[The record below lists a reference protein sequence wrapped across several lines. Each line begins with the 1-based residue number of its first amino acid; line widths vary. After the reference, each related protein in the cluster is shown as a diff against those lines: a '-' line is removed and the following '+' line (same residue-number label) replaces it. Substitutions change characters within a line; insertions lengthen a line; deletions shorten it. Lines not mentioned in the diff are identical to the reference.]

1 MMPGLSHATKSQ
13 AASRDLRRDVKR
25 ARSLCRRPAP
35 PAPGNIDQG
44 ARPSVNDTAAA
55 PINRNTG
62 KAIDRPRGP
71 QVQCRRGRRQPDLR
85 RGVQVPDAGTSASPR
100 LLIGRITGLAVQS
113 LTVSPQE
120 TAVRRTPEDPEHDL
134 PLTLLR
140 MDFAARVQTRDG
152 SVRQVL
158 IEIQKANAPTVIER
172 FRRYLGQQIGSG
184 DNILTHPSGRTEAV
198 PIVTIYFLG
207 YALDDLSDEAVI
219 DVCPRV
225 TERRTGRDLAASH
238 PLVEGI
244 HHRSHIIQIP
254 RLASRRRDE
263 LERLLAI
270 FDQGLVK
277 DNGRGDAH
285 VLTIEEGEYPVECA
299 FVLRQLRE
307 AMAEE
312 EVRRTMEGED
322 LLLRDSMLLARQVEH
337 HERRAE
343 QERQRAQRAERAQQ
357 QAEQA
362 QQQAEQAQQQAEQ
375 AQQQAEQERRLL
387 LTQAIRRLHGLGQ
400 DAEAIAAALAVDA
413 DEVRRVL
420 SG

>member
-1 MMPGLSHATKSQ
+1 MRSV
-13 AASRDLRRDVKR
+13 DVANPIYDVVFKY
-25 ARSLCRRPAP
+25 LMQ
-35 PAPGNIDQG
+35 DQRV
-44 ARPSVNDTAAA
+44 A
-55 PINRNTG
+55 
-62 KAIDRPRGP
+62 
-71 QVQCRRGRRQPDLR
+71 
-85 RGVQVPDAGTSASPR
+85 R

-120 TAVRRTPEDPEHDL
+120 TAVPRTPDASVHGL

-140 MDFAARVQTRDG
+140 MDFAARVRTAAG
-152 SVRQVL
+152 AERQVL

-225 TERRTGRDLAASH
+225 TERRTGRELAASH

-277 DNGRGDAH
+277 GNGRGDAH

-343 QERQRAQRAERAQQ
+343 QAEQGQQRAEQAQQRAEQAQQRAEQGQQRAEQAQQQERQRAQRAERAG
-357 QAEQA
+357 
-362 QQQAEQAQQQAEQ
+362 
-375 AQQQAEQERRLL
+375 QQAEQERRLL

-400 DAEAIAAALAVDA
+400 DAGAIAAALAVDA

>member
-1 MMPGLSHATKSQ
+1 MT
-13 AASRDLRRDVKR
+13 RRADRRFNAGVDV
-25 ARSLCRRPAP
+25 A
-35 PAPGNIDQG
+35 N
-44 ARPSVNDTAAA
+44 
-55 PINRNTG
+55 PIYDVVFKYLMQNQRV
-62 KAIDRPRGP
+62 A
-71 QVQCRRGRRQPDLR
+71 
-85 RGVQVPDAGTSASPR
+85 R

-120 TAVRRTPEDPEHDL
+120 TAVRRTAGAPERDL

-140 MDFAARVQTRDG
+140 MDFAARVRTADG
-152 SVRQVL
+152 GERQVL

-172 FRRYLGQQIGSG
+172 FRRYLGQQIGSR

-198 PIVTIYFLG
+198 PIVTIYLLG
-207 YALDDLSDEAVI
+207 YALDDLSEETVI

-225 TERRTGRDLAASH
+225 TERRTGRELAASH

-263 LERLLAI
+263 LERVLAI

-277 DNGRGDAH
+277 GNGRGDAH
-285 VLTIEEGEYPVECA
+285 VLTIEEGEYPAECG

-337 HERRAE
+337 RDRLVA
-343 QERQRAQRAERAQQ
+343 QERQRAQRAERAQR
-357 QAEQA
+357 QAEQERR
-362 QQQAEQAQQQAEQ
+362 QAEQERRQAER
-375 AQQQAEQERRLL
+375 AQQQAEQERRQAEQERRVLL
-387 LTQAIRRLHGLGQ
+387 AQAIRRLHGLGQ

>member
-1 MMPGLSHATKSQ
+1 MTRGAE
-13 AASRDLRRDVKR
+13 RRFNAGVDV
-25 ARSLCRRPAP
+25 A
-35 PAPGNIDQG
+35 N
-44 ARPSVNDTAAA
+44 
-55 PINRNTG
+55 PIYDVVFKYLMQNERV
-62 KAIDRPRGP
+62 A
-71 QVQCRRGRRQPDLR
+71 
-85 RGVQVPDAGTSASPR
+85 R

-140 MDFAARVQTRDG
+140 MDFAARVQTRGG
-152 SVRQVL
+152 SERQVL

-184 DNILTHPSGRTEAV
+184 DNITTHPSGRTEAV

-225 TERRTGRDLAASH
+225 TERRTGRKLAASH

-277 DNGRGDAH
+277 GNGRGDAH
-285 VLTIEEGEYPVECA
+285 VLTIEEGEYPAECG

-312 EVRRTMEGED
+312 EVRRTMEGD

-343 QERQRAQRAERAQQ
+343 Q
-357 QAEQA
+357 AEQA
-362 QQQAEQAQQQAEQ
+362 
-375 AQQQAEQERRLL
+375 RSLL
-387 LTQAIRRLHGLGQ
+387 LAQAIRSLHVLGQ
-400 DAEAIAAALAVDA
+400 DAAAIAAALAVDE

>member
-1 MMPGLSHATKSQ
+1 MTRGGERSFN
-13 AASRDLRRDVKR
+13 ASVDVANPIYDVVFKY
-25 ARSLCRRPAP
+25 LM
-35 PAPGNIDQG
+35 Q
-44 ARPSVNDTAAA
+44 NDRVA
-55 PINRNTG
+55 
-62 KAIDRPRGP
+62 
-71 QVQCRRGRRQPDLR
+71 
-85 RGVQVPDAGTSASPR
+85 R

-120 TAVRRTPEDPEHDL
+120 TAVRRTPDAPVHEL

-140 MDFAARVQTRDG
+140 MDFAARVQTEDG
-152 SVRQVL
+152 SERQVL
-158 IEIQKANAPTVIER
+158 VEIQKANAPTVIER

-207 YALDDLSDEAVI
+207 YALDGLSDEAVI

-225 TERRTGRDLAASH
+225 TERRTGRELAASH

-263 LERLLAI
+263 LERLLTI

-277 DNGRGDAH
+277 GNGRGDAH
-285 VLTIEEGEYPVECA
+285 VLTIEEGEYPAECA

-312 EVRRTMEGED
+312 EVRRDMEGED
-322 LLLRDSMLLARQVEH
+322 LLLRDSILLARQVEH
-337 HERRAE
+337 RDRLIAQERQRAE
-343 QERQRAQRAERAQQ
+343 QERQRAEQERQRAE

-362 QQQAEQAQQQAEQ
+362 QQQT
-375 AQQQAEQERRLL
+375 EQERRLL
-387 LTQAIRRLHGLGQ
+387 LAQAIRHLHGLGQ

>member
-1 MMPGLSHATKSQ
+1 M
-13 AASRDLRRDVKR
+13 DV
-25 ARSLCRRPAP
+25 A
-35 PAPGNIDQG
+35 N
-44 ARPSVNDTAAA
+44 
-55 PINRNTG
+55 PIYDVVFKYLMQNQRV
-62 KAIDRPRGP
+62 A
-71 QVQCRRGRRQPDLR
+71 
-85 RGVQVPDAGTSASPR
+85 R
-100 LLIGRITGLAVQS
+100 LLIGRITDLAVQS

-120 TAVRRTPEDPEHDL
+120 TAVPRPPDAPTHDL

-140 MDFAARVQTRDG
+140 MDFAARVRTADG
-152 SVRQVL
+152 GERQVL
-158 IEIQKANAPTVIER
+158 IEIQKASAPTVIER

-225 TERRTGRDLAASH
+225 TERRTGRELEASH

-277 DNGRGDAH
+277 GNGRGDAH
-285 VLTIEEGEYPVECA
+285 VLTIEEGEYPAECA

-307 AMAEE
+307 AMATE

-322 LLLRDSMLLARQVEH
+322 LLLRDSILLARQVEH
-337 HERRAE
+337 RDRLLTQERRQVE
-343 QERQRAQRAERAQQ
+343 HRDRLLTQERQRAQRAEH
-357 QAEQA
+357 
-362 QQQAEQAQQQAEQ
+362 AQQQAEQ
-375 AQQQAEQERRLL
+375 AQQQAEQERRQAEQERRLL
-387 LTQAIRRLHGLGQ
+387 LAQAIRRLHGLGQ

-413 DEVRRVL
+413 DEVRRAL

>member
-1 MMPGLSHATKSQ
+1 M
-13 AASRDLRRDVKR
+13 DVANPIYDVVFKY
-25 ARSLCRRPAP
+25 LM
-35 PAPGNIDQG
+35 Q
-44 ARPSVNDTAAA
+44 NDRVA
-55 PINRNTG
+55 
-62 KAIDRPRGP
+62 
-71 QVQCRRGRRQPDLR
+71 
-85 RGVQVPDAGTSASPR
+85 R

-120 TAVRRTPEDPEHDL
+120 TAVPRTPDGPEHDL

-140 MDFAARVQTRDG
+140 MDFAARVRTAG
-152 SVRQVL
+152 GGERQVL
-158 IEIQKANAPTVIER
+158 IEIQKASAPTVIER
-172 FRRYLGQQIGSG
+172 FRRYLGQQIASG
-184 DNILTHPSGRTEAV
+184 DNIITHSSGRTEAV

-207 YALDDLSDEAVI
+207 YALDGLSDEAVL

-225 TERRTGRDLAASH
+225 TERRTGRELQASH

-263 LERLLAI
+263 LEQVLAI

-277 DNGRGDAH
+277 GNGRGDAH
-285 VLTIEEGEYPVECA
+285 VLTIEEGEYPAECG

-307 AMAEE
+307 AMATE

-322 LLLRDSMLLARQVEH
+322 LLLRDSILLARQVEH
-337 HERRAE
+337 RDRLLT
-343 QERQRAQRAERAQQ
+343 QERQRAQR
-357 QAEQA
+357 AEQA
-362 QQQAEQAQQQAEQ
+362 QQQAEQARLQERR
-375 AQQQAEQERRLL
+375 QAEQERRLL
-387 LTQAIRRLHGLGQ
+387 LAQAIRRLHGLGQ

-413 DEVRRVL
+413 DEVRRAL

>member
-1 MMPGLSHATKSQ
+1 M
-13 AASRDLRRDVKR
+13 DV
-25 ARSLCRRPAP
+25 A
-35 PAPGNIDQG
+35 N
-44 ARPSVNDTAAA
+44 
-55 PINRNTG
+55 PIYDVVFTYLMQNQRV
-62 KAIDRPRGP
+62 A
-71 QVQCRRGRRQPDLR
+71 
-85 RGVQVPDAGTSASPR
+85 R

-113 LTVSPQE
+113 LTVSPQG
-120 TAVRRTPEDPEHDL
+120 TALRRTPEDPEHDL

-140 MDFAARVQTRDG
+140 MTFAARVQTRDG
-152 SVRQVL
+152 RERQVL
-158 IEIQKANAPTVIER
+158 IEILKAGAPTVIKR
-172 FRRYLGQQIGSG
+172 FRRYLDQQIGSG
-184 DNILTHPSGRTEAV
+184 DNILTHPSGSTEAV

-207 YALDDLSDEAVI
+207 YALDGLSDEAVI

-225 TERRTGRDLAASH
+225 TERRTGRELAASH

-277 DNGRGDAH
+277 GNGRGDAH

-299 FVLRQLRE
+299 FVLWRLRE

-312 EVRRTMEGED
+312 DMRRTMEGED
-322 LLLRDSMLLARQVEH
+322 LLFRDSMLLARQVEH

-343 QERQRAQRAERAQQ
+343 QERQRAEQERQRAEQERQRAEQERQRAERAG
-357 QAEQA
+357 
-362 QQQAEQAQQQAEQ
+362 
-375 AQQQAEQERRLL
+375 QQAEQERLLL

-400 DAEAIAAALAVDA
+400 DDEAIAAALAVDA

>member
-1 MMPGLSHATKSQ
+1 MTGRA
-13 AASRDLRRDVKR
+13 DRRFNAGVDVANPIYDVVFKY
-25 ARSLCRRPAP
+25 LMQ
-35 PAPGNIDQG
+35 DQRV
-44 ARPSVNDTAAA
+44 A
-55 PINRNTG
+55 
-62 KAIDRPRGP
+62 
-71 QVQCRRGRRQPDLR
+71 
-85 RGVQVPDAGTSASPR
+85 R

-152 SVRQVL
+152 SERQVL

-277 DNGRGDAH
+277 GNGRGDAH

-362 QQQAEQAQQQAEQ
+362 RQQAEQARQQAEQ
-375 AQQQAEQERRLL
+375 ARQQAEQERQQAEQERQQAEQERRLL